1 MLLLNLVQENLLM
14 KNRIVCSLN
23 SACQIAIGAINFLI
37 RRPEAEGTG
46 RCLNTSTVTVE
57 KRPRKSETWT
67 LFMLLY
73 VEIWI
78 IYYANSRP
86 RFGIIVSMKN
96 QPVFRQ

>member
-23 SACQIAIGAINFLI
+23 SACQISIGAINFLI

-57 KRPRKSETWT
+57 KETEEIRDLDSIYAT
-67 LFMLLY
+67 LRRNMDNLLCKFKTSF
-73 VEIWI
+73 W
-78 IYYANSRP
+78 YYCLHEESAR
-86 RFGIIVSMKN
+86 V
-96 QPVFRQ
+96 